1 MQLYIGHAK
10 ILLHSMD
17 NFEYVESNSYRGLLI
32 FRGFRVHRPYCV
44 KHNQHAKHA
53 NARGMEASPPAKLL
67 KIDALRLN
75 LGPFQD
81 QASYIIMSMDL
92 FISSHSYLS
101 DGRLAS

>member
-1 MQLYIGHAK
+1 M
-10 ILLHSMD
+10 
-17 NFEYVESNSYRGLLI
+17 ESNSYRGLLI
-32 FRGFRVHRPYCV
+32 FRGFRVHKPYCV
-44 KHNQHAKHA
+44 KHNHMQSMLMLGVW
-53 NARGMEASPPAKLL
+53 GMPPAKLL